1 MPYSQMMIY
10 FFDEDFG
17 NVTFSSDEMGILSI
31 DLNNINLD
39 DGSFYEDDCDIIIHV
54 TLIAWHN
61 RIKKHIAFKK
71 DVSKQSMHG
80 VWHPTRWWNCC
91 LPEDENKRTEPT
103 LTDKN

>member
-61 RIKKHIAFKK
+61 KRKSAQHLKK
-71 DVSKQSMHG
+71 M
-80 VWHPTRWWNCC
+80 
-91 LPEDENKRTEPT
+91 
-103 LTDKN
+103 